1 MDRQLVL
8 DLLLLMLTQVINS
21 NKDENCL
28 ARMIQI
34 TPAFLGKGALICFSS
49 TDSILTDLYRSRE
62 NCTHANILEINV
74 FLYLISKQT

>member
-34 TPAFLGKGALICFSS
+34 TPAFLGKGALICFS

-74 FLYLISKQT
+74 FLYLISKQA